1 MKEIAMQEIPK
12 QRPHFPRILDSRRRA
27 QEQSNA
33 GQSKQHREAPAAAPQ
48 SALARDE
55 TPSAGH
61 LDEQR

>member
-1 MKEIAMQEIPK
+1 MQEIPK

-33 GQSKQHREAPAAAPQ
+33 GPSKKRREAPVTTPQ
-48 SALARDE
+48 TALAHDE

-61 LDEQR
+61 LDEQH